1 MHVHVLTHPG
11 LVGTPLVALSLCV
24 TLWVCRCTSVMSS
37 HVAEVQL
44 DQKHHSSFS
53 LTIGLT
59 IRVRQKVSLS
69 LACLHSDEWS
79 HSWWRSVPFLQLGD
93 RVNAHSVLSLLSG
106 LIPNNDMALNIFS
119 IQKSNWR
126 ESPGSCSIHSLLSKK
141 SHPLATPL
149 WIFCGIF
156 IPRSFVT

>member
-1 MHVHVLTHPG
+1 MHVLTHPG

-24 TLWVCRCTSVMSS
+24 PLWVCRCTSVMSS

-79 HSWWRSVPFLQLGD
+79 HS
-93 RVNAHSVLSLLSG
+93 
-106 LIPNNDMALNIFS
+106 
-119 IQKSNWR
+119 
-126 ESPGSCSIHSLLSKK
+126 
-141 SHPLATPL
+141 
-149 WIFCGIF
+149 
-156 IPRSFVT
+156 